1 MRALFTAA
9 SGMQAQ
15 QARIETVANN
25 LANVG
30 TTGFKRSRAEFQDL
44 FYDTLKAPGAQDSLG
59 NALPTGAQVGHGV
72 KLAAIS
78 RNHSDGERSSTNRD
92 LDFAI
97 EGRGFFQI
105 TRPSDGEILFTR
117 NGSFNLDRDG
127 NLVNS
132 QGQLMEP
139 SIQIPTD
146 ATKVTVL
153 ADGTVS
159 VLQPGTTTPQNVGQ
173 IELARFANPSGL
185 NAQGNSVFQK
195 TESSGEPE
203 TGTPDQDGYG
213 AVAQGFLESSN
224 VNMAEELVRMILA
237 QRSFEVNSRVIQAG
251 DQMLQAVGALA
262 R

>member
-1 MRALFTAA
+1 
-9 SGMQAQ
+9 MQAEQ
-15 QARIETVANN
+15 LRIETIANN

-30 TTGFKRSRAEFQDL
+30 TTGFKRSRVEFQDL

-59 NALPTGAQVGHGV
+59 STLPTGAQVGHGV

-78 RNHSDGERSSTNRD
+78 RNHSDGERSATNRD
-92 LDFAI
+92 LDFAVA
-97 EGRGFFQI
+97 GRGFFQV
-105 TRPSDGEILFTR
+105 TRPSDGEILYTR
-117 NGSFNLDRDG
+117 NGSFSTDRDG

-132 QGQLMEP
+132 QGDLVEP

-153 ADGTVS
+153 PDGTVS
-159 VLQPGTTTPQNVGQ
+159 VVQPGNTTPQNVGQ

-185 NAQGNSVFQK
+185 SALGNSLFEK

-203 TGTPDQDGYG
+203 TGTADQNGFG
-213 AVAQGFLESSN
+213 AIDQGFLESSN
-224 VNMAEELVRMILA
+224 VNMAEELVRMIVA
-237 QRSFEVNSRVIQAG
+237 QRSFEVSSRVIQAG
-251 DQMLQAVGALA
+251 DQMLQAVGGLT